1 MARAAEEQAAI
12 LAASLADRDTT
23 FEPSLRARIVA
34 QLVTV
39 LGPRPMRPVLA
50 AMKVRGVL
58 AA

>member
-39 LGPRPMRPVLA
+39 LGPRPPVLA